1 MFIKNMTI
9 NNKCCCEY
17 KMMKTLESIQGA
29 TWGKNFVLVVNRLM
43 NIINKILYEFY
54 IMLIYTF

>member
-17 KMMKTLESIQGA
+17 KMMKTLESIQSF
-29 TWGKNFVLVVNRLM
+29 KS
-43 NIINKILYEFY
+43 EF
-54 IMLIYTF
+54 